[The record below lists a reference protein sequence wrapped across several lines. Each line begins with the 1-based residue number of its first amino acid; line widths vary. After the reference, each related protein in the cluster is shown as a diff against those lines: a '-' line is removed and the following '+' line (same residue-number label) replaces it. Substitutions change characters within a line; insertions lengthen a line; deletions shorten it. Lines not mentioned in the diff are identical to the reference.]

1 MRNLHH
7 IFFLFSFGIMRKEEK
22 EMGLVLFVTWLVFA
36 WAYMSE
42 ADKYDEE

>member
-1 MRNLHH
+1 MKVNHSYS
-7 IFFLFSFGIMRKEEK
+7 FSFSIMRKEEK

-42 ADKYDEE
+42 CDKYDEE